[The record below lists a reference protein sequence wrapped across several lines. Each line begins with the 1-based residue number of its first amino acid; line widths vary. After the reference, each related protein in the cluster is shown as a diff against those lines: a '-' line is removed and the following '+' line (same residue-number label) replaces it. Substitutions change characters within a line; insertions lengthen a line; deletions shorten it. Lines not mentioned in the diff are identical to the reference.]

1 MKRESAED
9 SIKEGSQKGFT
20 LLEIIIAVA
29 ILGIGMVMVMQLF
42 SGGLRTARTSKEYTN
57 AVIHAKIK
65 MEEMIINPVQESG
78 EFPDGFHWQTDVTP
92 YESSYND
99 KVKTVKITVKVYHYA
114 SADKCLV
121 ELATLKTMT
130 GEDNL

>member
-42 SGGLRTARTSKEYTN
+42 SGGLRSARTSKEYTN
-57 AVIHAKIK
+57 AVIHAKIR
-65 MEEMIINPVQESG
+65 MEEMIINPVQEAENTPTAS
-78 EFPDGFHWQTDVTP
+78 DG
-92 YESSYND
+92 
-99 KVKTVKITVKVYHYA
+99 KRI
-114 SADKCLV
+114 
-121 ELATLKTMT
+121 
-130 GEDNL
+130 

>member
-9 SIKEGSQKGFT
+9 LIKEGAQKGFT

-29 ILGIGMVMVMQLF
+29 ILGIGVVMVMQLF

-92 YESSYND
+92 YESLLMI
-99 KVKTVKITVKVYHYA
+99 KIVKITVRVYHYA
-114 SADKCLV
+114 SGDKCLV